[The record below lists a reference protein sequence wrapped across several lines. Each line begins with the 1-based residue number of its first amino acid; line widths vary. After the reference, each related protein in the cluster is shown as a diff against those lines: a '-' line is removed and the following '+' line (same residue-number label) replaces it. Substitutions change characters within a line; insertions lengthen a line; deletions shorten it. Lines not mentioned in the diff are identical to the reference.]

1 MELLTNGTIDL
12 IDSAAAAGSP
22 AEIGR
27 SFFSALR
34 PFGVRALYARANVSP
49 QPEEEFVLSRISPC
63 GWEEAHAEPK
73 VVSCNFIPREVR
85 RRASAFAWSDAA
97 VPTSRD
103 GDFFQVLADF
113 SMSDG
118 VAAPVHAPGGYV
130 GVTSLAFERLDALSP
145 AERDAIGMAALLLH
159 LKMRELSPPAAAAGP
174 QLSPRE
180 RDCLG
185 LVAAG
190 KSDWEISETL
200 GVAETTVIS
209 HVQNARRKLS
219 ARTRAQAVALALL
232 AGLI

>member
-1 MELLTNGTIDL
+1 MGLFTNGAIDL
-12 IDSAAAAGSP
+12 IDRAAGANSP

-27 SFFSALR
+27 SFFAALK
-34 PFGVRALYARANVSP
+34 PFGARARYARANPSP
-49 QPEEEFVLSRISPC
+49 QPADEFARSRISPS
-63 GWEEAHAEPK
+63 GWEEAHANPRFIR
-73 VVSCNFIPREVR
+73 CNFMPREAR
-85 RRASAFAWSDAA
+85 RRAAIFAWSEAA
-97 VPTSRD
+97 VPASRD
-103 GDFFQVLADF
+103 GELFEVLADF
-113 SMSDG
+113 GISDG

-130 GVTSLAFERLDALSP
+130 GVTSVAFERLDALSP

-159 LKMRELSPPAAAAGP
+159 LKMRELSAPAAVAGP
-174 QLSPRE
+174 QLSPRQ

-190 KSDWEISETL
+190 HSDWEISETL

-209 HVQNARRKLS
+209 HVQNARRKLG